1 MTLLLLAAAG
11 AQPAETP
18 RAFIQRIYAGY
29 VDDNYSP
36 LRRMDR
42 IFARPL
48 VAAIREDERLAHG
61 EVGYLDG
68 DPLCDCQD
76 WAKIG
81 ATIRSLAQPT
91 KRSAVATVRLTYGTA
106 DPPHDLKLQLALT
119 PAGWRV
125 ADVGSPDEPSL
136 LHALEAANREAR
148 KHH

>member
-1 MTLLLLAAAG
+1 MILLLLAAAA
-11 AQPAETP
+11 AQAAETP
-18 RAFIQRIYAGY
+18 SAFIRRIYAGY
-29 VDDNYSP
+29 VDQNYDP

-42 IFARPL
+42 IFAPPL
-48 VAAIREDERLAHG
+48 VAAIREDARLAHG

-81 ATIRSLAQPT
+81 ATIRNLTQPT
-91 KRSAVATVRLTYGTA
+91 KHSAVATVRLTYGTGDA
-106 DPPHDLKLQLALT
+106 PRDLKLQLVQT

-125 ADVGSPDEPSL
+125 ADVGAADEPSL
-136 LHALEAANREAR
+136 LHALEDSNRKAR